1 MSYSK
6 YKNKKTIVDGIPFDS
21 LKEARRY
28 KELKLLVRGGAI
40 KDLELQP
47 VFKLIPTIRT
57 EQETLK
63 EILYIADFKYYNCRK
78 KRVIVEDVK
87 SKGTKTR
94 VYNLK
99 KRLFILKYGEDYD
112 FLEYI

>member
-63 EILYIADFKYYNCRK
+63 EISYIADFKYYDCRK

-87 SKGTKTR
+87 SVATKTR
-94 VYNLK
+94 VYSLK
-99 KRLFILKYGEDYD
+99 KRLFLQKYTEYD
-112 FLEYI
+112 FREIM

>member
-1 MSYSK
+1 MAYNK

-21 LKEARRY
+21 KKEARRY
-28 KELKLLVRGGAI
+28 QELKLLVRGGVI

-63 EILYIADFKYYNCRK
+63 EISYIADFKYYDCRK
-78 KRVIVEDVK
+78 NRVIVEDVK